1 MVLPAT
7 CQRMNVNGISIQKK
21 SQLLMRFKLL
31 TLLLVLALNAL
42 GQKPK
47 IDTAAILANLNSAA
61 DKMKKSFAEKDFVTF
76 CNYIPP
82 EIVKKAGGK
91 DKLIELTRN
100 SLKEMEEQGFKIMSM
115 TVDTPQKI
123 INNQNNLQTII
134 QQNLTLKTK
143 DGHMVV
149 KAYLVALSRNMGKTW
164 YFVDTS
170 NMSLNELK
178 SIFPFLS
185 NKLIIPEKEQ
195 PKIYR
200 E

>member
-1 MVLPAT
+1 
-7 CQRMNVNGISIQKK
+7 
-21 SQLLMRFKLL
+21 
-31 TLLLVLALNAL
+31 
-42 GQKPK
+42 
-47 IDTAAILANLNSAA
+47 
-61 DKMKKSFAEKDFVTF
+61 
-76 CNYIPP
+76 
-82 EIVKKAGGK
+82 
-91 DKLIELTRN
+91 
-100 SLKEMEEQGFKIMSM
+100 M
-115 TVDTPQKI
+115 TVDTPKKI

-170 NMSLNELK
+170 NMSPEELK
-178 SIFPFLS
+178 SIFPSLS